1 MPRVPKKMTI
11 VTMEGDEGN
20 LQAKTS
26 WLSLLSNPGRNS
38 DVSARDQWDLRMWK
52 ALRYGLMEVV
62 WLVMI
67 VGGLSALS
75 VALVAALAAMV

>member
-1 MPRVPKKMTI
+1 M
-11 VTMEGDEGN
+11 
-20 LQAKTS
+20 
-26 WLSLLSNPGRNS
+26 
-38 DVSARDQWDLRMWK
+38 SARDQWDLRMWK

-75 VALVAALAAMV
+75 VALVTALAAMV